1 MSPTRNA
8 SLAWEL
14 KVQQAQEKL
23 RKDLQRQIDL
33 GNQVTLDHQK
43 ISEIQKKRPTQ

>member
-1 MSPTRNA
+1 MSSTREA

-23 RKDLQRQIDL
+23 RKNLQRQVDL
-33 GNQVTLDHQK
+33 AHQLTLDHQK
-43 ISEIQKKRPTQ
+43 LSDIQKKRPVR

>member
-1 MSPTRNA
+1 MSSTREA

-33 GNQVTLDHQK
+33 AHQVTLDHQK
-43 ISEIQKKRPTQ
+43 LSDIQKKRPVR

>member
-1 MSPTRNA
+1 MSSTREA

-23 RKDLQRQIDL
+23 RKDLQRQVDL
-33 GNQVTLDHQK
+33 AHQVTLDHQK
-43 ISEIQKKRPTQ
+43 ISDIQKKRPTQ

>member
-1 MSPTRNA
+1 MSSTREA

-14 KVQQAQEKL
+14 KVQQAQEQL
-23 RKDLQRQIDL
+23 RKDLQRQVDL
-33 GNQVTLDHQK
+33 AHKITLDHQK

>member
-1 MSPTRNA
+1 MSSTREA
-8 SLAWEL
+8 SLAWNL
-14 KVQQAQEKL
+14 KIEKAQEKL

-43 ISEIQKKRPTQ
+43 ISEIQKKRPVR

>member
-1 MSPTRNA
+1 MSSTREA

-23 RKDLQRQIDL
+23 RKDLAHQVDL
-33 GNQVTLDHQK
+33 AHKITLDHQK
-43 ISEIQKKRPTQ
+43 ISEIQKKRPTK